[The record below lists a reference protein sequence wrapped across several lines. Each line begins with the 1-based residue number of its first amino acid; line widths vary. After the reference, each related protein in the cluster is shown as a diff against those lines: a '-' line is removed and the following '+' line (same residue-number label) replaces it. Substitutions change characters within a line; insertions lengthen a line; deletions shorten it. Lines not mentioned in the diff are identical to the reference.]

1 MAHSLGGFLDTRT
14 QAWKTTVASSS
25 PSNSQ
30 MSPVC
35 GRTYPGCLVPALRTA
50 SLITDFFFQNLGPL
64 VSSLL
69 LTLQASQVE
78 FS

>member
-30 MSPVC
+30 TSPVC

-50 SLITDFFFQNLGPL
+50 SLITDFFFFFSNLGIWSL
-64 VSSLL
+64 VYC
-69 LTLQASQVE
+69 
-78 FS
+78 